1 MKSYFQTIAD
11 TMGLTLVYTRAQA
24 ANVIL
29 DGIMSADYPVVIVN
43 PLLNGT
49 TDTSGRFIKGFE
61 VSILTPCPLDF
72 DESATDAKQEQCLK
86 DLNKFIEL
94 CKKNTIDS
102 FHYNGRDNQ
111 ITLFYDKFDSTL
123 MGALTNVRFLI
134 NPNTCEDDG
143 ENDNIEQQE

>member
-1 MKSYFQTIAD
+1 MKSYCQPIAE
-11 TMGLTLVYTRAQA
+11 TRGLTLVYTRAQA
-24 ANVIL
+24 ANVVL
-29 DGIMSADYPVVIVN
+29 DGIMAADYPVVIVN
-43 PLLNGT
+43 PLLAGT
-49 TDTSGRFIKGFE
+49 TDTTGRFIKGFE
-61 VSILTPCPLDF
+61 VSILTPCPFDF

-94 CKKNTIDS
+94 CKKGTTDS

-123 MGALTNVRFLI
+123 IGALTNIRFLI

-143 ENDNIEQQE
+143 EDDNIEQSE